1 MLGIQQ
7 KKEPDSDENMTK
19 IKVCIYID
27 ALINFVSELKE
38 TGRNKDMKY
47 RSFSKIT
54 EKVESN
60 IRAKFNMPD
69 SVKL

>member
-7 KKEPDSDENMTK
+7 KKEPDSDENLTK

-27 ALINFVSELKE
+27 ALINFINELKQK
-38 TGRNKDMKY
+38 GRNRDMKNQT
-47 RSFSKIT
+47 FSKIT
-54 EKVESN
+54 AKVESD
-60 IRAKFNMPD
+60 IRAKFVMPN